1 MDALTVVLLL
11 TGGVCT
17 GSYSVL
23 IKAPRVVKSGV
34 DSLDV
39 LCYKSA
45 AALLFAILCAAFG
58 AHPVRF
64 TWWGAGSA
72 AAYLP
77 GGLGAIVSYWLVGI
91 APTALLISG
100 TSTVVSFVVFTLAFG
115 EPVRAHTLPGG
126 GTF

>member
-1 MDALTVVLLL
+1 MDALTVMLLL

-23 IKAPRVVKSGV
+23 IKAPRVIKSGV
-34 DSLDV
+34 DSIDV
-39 LCYKSA
+39 LCYKAS
-45 AALLFAILCAAFG
+45 AALLFAILCAVFG

-77 GGLGAIVSYWLVGI
+77 GGQGCMV
-91 APTALLISG
+91 ALPP
-100 TSTVVSFVVFTLAFG
+100 AQK
-115 EPVRAHTLPGG
+115 
-126 GTF
+126 